1 MDDRRRGVVEQV
13 EARVHGDAVAAD
25 RHARAV
31 DVGVRLRVA
40 RLDHCR
46 HVDADR
52 VCEAGELVGK
62 PDVDIAVGRL
72 RELGQLGSLRGPEVP
87 DAIGLR
93 ELRAIVE
100 LKRGLVEL
108 HRAPGR
114 LVVEP
119 TDELGIGPKVG
130 EDPAAEH
137 SLGTV
142 ADEEVLATGE
152 PGGLSQRRSEPLT
165 CGVDGDR
172 RLVRNQGSGLKPAR
186 HISSRSIHGPVVRL
200 RIGIDDKRHHQH
212 DHRRLGDR
220 CCCVGGRPE
229 RTIGDHLLEIL
240 VEVSL
245 AGERRDAG
253 VDRVDC
259 SGVDIGTDDLMTSA
273 CELHGEWQP
282 DLPQRNH
289 TNDHCYLRGPSNEHY
304 PIPHMRVVSVVG
316 ARPQFVKLAPVSR
329 AFGEA
334 GITHETIHTGQ
345 HYDHGM
351 SEVFFE
357 ELQIEAPRWNLGVGS
372 GSHGAQTGAML
383 TSLDELLAAERPD
396 WVLTYGDTNSTV
408 AAALAAV
415 KLHLPVAHLEAGLR
429 SFNRL
434 MPEEHNRVLT
444 DHACDIL
451 LAPTQV
457 AADHLANEGLADR
470 TVVVGDVMVDVL
482 LRTAE
487 QIDAGSAS
495 GLGDRR
501 PTGEYVV
508 ATIHRAENTED
519 LARLRA
525 VVDALSAIPVPVLLP
540 VHPRLRDRASS
551 YGIGLNTGSLHPVD
565 PLSYSELVD
574 AVRGSVAVATDSG
587 GLQKE
592 AYVLGRPTTTIRT
605 ETEWIETL
613 DDGWNVLAPDLADL
627 ADTVL
632 RPPPV
637 TPVTSPYGTGQAAKA
652 VAAALADR

>member
-1 MDDRRRGVVEQV
+1 
-13 EARVHGDAVAAD
+13 
-25 RHARAV
+25 
-31 DVGVRLRVA
+31 
-40 RLDHCR
+40 
-46 HVDADR
+46 
-52 VCEAGELVGK
+52 
-62 PDVDIAVGRL
+62 
-72 RELGQLGSLRGPEVP
+72 
-87 DAIGLR
+87 
-93 ELRAIVE
+93 
-100 LKRGLVEL
+100 
-108 HRAPGR
+108 
-114 LVVEP
+114 
-119 TDELGIGPKVG
+119 
-130 EDPAAEH
+130 
-137 SLGTV
+137 
-142 ADEEVLATGE
+142 
-152 PGGLSQRRSEPLT
+152 
-165 CGVDGDR
+165 
-172 RLVRNQGSGLKPAR
+172 
-186 HISSRSIHGPVVRL
+186 
-200 RIGIDDKRHHQH
+200 
-212 DHRRLGDR
+212 
-220 CCCVGGRPE
+220 
-229 RTIGDHLLEIL
+229 
-240 VEVSL
+240 
-245 AGERRDAG
+245 
-253 VDRVDC
+253 
-259 SGVDIGTDDLMTSA
+259 
-273 CELHGEWQP
+273 
-282 DLPQRNH
+282 
-289 TNDHCYLRGPSNEHY
+289 
-304 PIPHMRVVSVVG
+304 
-316 ARPQFVKLAPVSR
+316 
-329 AFGEA
+329 
-334 GITHETIHTGQ
+334 
-345 HYDHGM
+345 M

-627 ADTVL
+627 AETVL